1 MPDRYL
7 FAGPSLT
14 PTAIIAARAHGIK
27 VLPPVIRGDVARLV
41 ENQTP
46 ALLIIADGFF
56 HQAMSVG
63 HAELRHALERGWRVF
78 GLSSLGAIR
87 AHELRSHGMRGY
99 GKVYQ
104 MFSRFADFQDDEV
117 ALVHGPEPPYR
128 AGSEPLVHL
137 RVALSAFV
145 HDGILEHSR
154 AREIV
159 RSLKTLW
166 YGDRTLELF
175 GELARRA
182 VARKDRNYVSDAVR
196 SFDRF
201 RIKQRDLVSFLT
213 RHPVSNGLQRWPR
226 AGVAS

>member
-27 VLPPVIRGDVARLV
+27 VLPPVIRGDVARFV
-41 ENQTP
+41 EIQTP

-104 MFSRFADFQDDEV
+104 MFSRFTDFQDDEV
-117 ALVHGPEPPYR
+117 ALVHSPDPPYH

-145 HDGILEHSR
+145 RVGILESSQ
-154 AREIV
+154 ARDAV
-159 RSLKTLW
+159 RSLKKLW
-166 YGDRTLELF
+166 FGDRTLQLF
-175 GELARRA
+175 EDLVRTV
-182 VARKDRNYVSDAVR
+182 VARADRHYVSSAVR

-201 RIKQRDLVSFLT
+201 RIKQQDLESFLL
-213 RHPVSNGLQRWPR
+213 S
-226 AGVAS
+226 ASPQS

>member
-1 MPDRYL
+1 MPDCYL

-14 PTAIIAARAHGIK
+14 SRARAAGVAHGIRI
-27 VLPPVIRGDVARLV
+27 LPPVVRGDITRLV
-41 ENQTP
+41 ERKTP
-46 ALLIIADGFF
+46 ARLIIADGLF

-63 HAELRHALERGWRVF
+63 HAELRVALELGWRVF
-78 GLSSLGAIR
+78 GVSSLGAIR
-87 AHELRSHGMRGY
+87 AFELRAQGMRGY

-117 ALVHGPEPPYR
+117 ALVHGPDPPYR

-145 HDGILEHSR
+145 RDGILERSR

-175 GELARRA
+175 EELAKTE
-182 VARKDRNYVSDAVR
+182 VARADCNYVSEAVR

-201 RIKQRDLVSFLT
+201 RIKQQDLESFLIRNRWNGSRT
-213 RHPVSNGLQRWPR
+213 RSR
-226 AGVAS
+226 ARAAS